1 MKKNIIV
8 YASNTGNTEKVAN
21 ALKDNFDRYGWE
33 STLKKLPEDYDVENP
48 DFDFDDYDFVC
59 VGSPVISELP
69 LPQVRKVMW
78 KKWPGKHKV
87 VPGPKCGLV
96 FCSFGGLHLGPKE
109 AEPALKLLEVEVEHL
124 LFKVIGTLAI
134 PGSMGDSYD
143 PDGYYG
149 DTRGRPNVEDLKDV
163 ASFVDDI
170 MKKLDEN
177 PA

>member
-1 MKKNIIV
+1 M
-8 YASNTGNTEKVAN
+8 
-21 ALKDNFDRYGWE
+21 
-33 STLKKLPEDYDVENP
+33 
-48 DFDFDDYDFVC
+48 
-59 VGSPVISELP
+59 
-69 LPQVRKVMW
+69 
-78 KKWPGKHKV
+78 
-87 VPGPKCGLV
+87 
-96 FCSFGGLHLGPKE
+96 
-109 AEPALKLLEVEVEHL
+109 EHL